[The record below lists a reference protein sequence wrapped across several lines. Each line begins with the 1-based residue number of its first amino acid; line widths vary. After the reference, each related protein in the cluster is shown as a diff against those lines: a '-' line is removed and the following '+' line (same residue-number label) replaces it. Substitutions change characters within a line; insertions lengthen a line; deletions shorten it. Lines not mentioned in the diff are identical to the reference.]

1 MFIALMMFHC
11 FLPLWVPVL
20 HSKTNSFPKSVC
32 FSYHFASSSFV
43 ATPPVW
49 HLLLSNMSIE
59 PMRHIA
65 TLYMHSPQYPWTQWI
80 DLYPVLC
87 MTFYCTLHSIT
98 FRNTKKN
105 RTGDHQ
111 RAQICQ
117 ILHIFC
123 MSAVCLLSLSI
134 YWNLQENVQEKM
146 LCLLIFANLL
156 QSPGK
161 CKRENQKKQKN
172 IKSIQKKQKK
182 KKEKNY
188 VYPRPCAP
196 HWSVFFVF
204 CCCCFFFFPCVTYLL
219 YLWFSHF
226 AWMYH
231 CLGSQSAS
239 VNILLFCPYLPC
251 PFPLW
256 RSRGT
261 IWDC

>member
-20 HSKTNSFPKSVC
+20 HSKTKSFPKSVC

-134 YWNLQENVQEKM
+134 YWNLQENVRGKM

-161 CKRENQKKQKN
+161 CKRENQKKQKQQTN
-172 IKSIQKKQKK
+172 
-182 KKEKNY
+182 EEHR
-188 VYPRPCAP
+188 V
-196 HWSVFFVF
+196 
-204 CCCCFFFFPCVTYLL
+204 
-219 YLWFSHF
+219 
-226 AWMYH
+226 
-231 CLGSQSAS
+231 LG
-239 VNILLFCPYLPC
+239 
-251 PFPLW
+251 
-256 RSRGT
+256 T
-261 IWDC
+261 